1 MGCRWPAGS
10 KRQHWRMKSNG
21 TTRIHIQGGGD
32 KKCHSL
38 YLPSCIAVAV
48 HYYALLY
55 LTLSKTTYQPTN
67 VRTPFCCGSLNCDSH
82 IEQSMA
88 YHNIHLP
95 SLTHTHHVHTPM
107 GALSLRRRCTYHTTH
122 TSANPMSNI
131 MCMYVHMHTR
141 THTGATHTCNTTSH
155 SYKLLMYIRR

>member
-21 TTRIHIQGGGD
+21 MARIHIQGGGD

-48 HYYALLY
+48 HYYVLLY

-67 VRTPFCCGSLNCDSH
+67 VRTPFCCGLLNCDSH

-95 SLTHTHHVHTPM
+95 SLTHTP
-107 GALSLRRRCTYHTTH
+107 
-122 TSANPMSNI
+122 
-131 MCMYVHMHTR
+131 R
-141 THTGATHTCNTTSH
+141 THTNGCSEPQKKMQIPHNTHICQPYEQHNVHVRAYAHTYAHRCYPH
-155 SYKLLMYIRR
+155 M